1 MRKQGDFFKD
11 FIWRFGKKWYICS
24 DYHTQEADGSLPYIA
39 GIFYACKI
47 AVSKIYGLYPR
58 GEL

>member
-1 MRKQGDFFKD
+1 MIFFND